1 MELRRELRMEANVF
15 AEDDDLDELEDPLA
29 AIDVEGFV
37 AGALRSAHAAGRL
50 APLAANL
57 DRRRQQALMTLLA

>member
-1 MELRRELRMEANVF
+1 L
-15 AEDDDLDELEDPLA
+15 
-29 AIDVEGFV
+29 G
-37 AGALRSAHAAGRL
+37 AGALRRAHAAGRL